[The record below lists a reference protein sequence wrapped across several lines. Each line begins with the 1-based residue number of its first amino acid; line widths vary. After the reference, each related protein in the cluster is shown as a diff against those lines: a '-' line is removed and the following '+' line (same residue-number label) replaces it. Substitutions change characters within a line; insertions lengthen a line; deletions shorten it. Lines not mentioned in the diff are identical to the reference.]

1 MQQRAG
7 PAPRFR
13 RPAARHPRLT
23 ACYNEQEQ
31 RDYPDVRAASS
42 GDSLVGDSGTGD
54 SGGHPPLLS
63 FSTVSEQRQGRKLAP
78 GAAAHRRGRRCG
90 RDGPAHAHQERHLV
104 RARARWTGCRL
115 IAARASSPDVCFEA
129 DDHGEIER
137 RVVKAAKDVD
147 IKRTVRVRDV
157 EAAKDAEME
166 RRIVEQSV
174 TGAASRPLC
183 GSQSVGATRRRDN
196 SQSAR
201 RAGATTTL
209 RSSWCFRLGL

>member
-1 MQQRAG
+1 M
-7 PAPRFR
+7 
-13 RPAARHPRLT
+13 
-23 ACYNEQEQ
+23 
-31 RDYPDVRAASS
+31 RAASS

-54 SGGHPPLLS
+54 SGSHFP
-63 FSTVSEQRQGRKLAP
+63 P

-90 RDGPAHAHQERHLV
+90 RDGPAHAQQERHLV

-129 DDHGEIER
+129 ADHGEIER
-137 RVVKAAKDVD
+137 RVVEAAKDVD
-147 IKRTVRVRDV
+147 MEWTVRDV

-174 TGAASRPLC
+174 MGAASRPLC

-201 RAGATTTL
+201 RACATTTL
-209 RSSWCFRLGL
+209 RSSWCL